1 MIRYITELPSS
12 EWENSFPRPVV
23 LLGSTGSI
31 GVNTLRIIEKHPDL
45 FQVVALAGGRNV
57 ERLIEQALRW
67 RPPYLGI
74 QTEEGRKA
82 LLAALPS
89 GYEPEILV
97 GPQGYAE
104 LASLPEASTVLS
116 AQMGAAGLRATM
128 AAAEAGKV
136 ICLAN
141 KESLVLAGGM
151 LRETCART
159 GAVILPVDSEHNAV
173 FQGLRGRNP
182 ETVRRIILTASGGPF
197 RGKKRDFLATVTP
210 AQALKHP
217 NWSMGANITID
228 SASMTITSTA
238 CRWNAS
244 AYWSIRSRWCTR
256 WWSSKTAPSWRR
268 REPRTCVCP
277 SPTASHGRS
286 ASTRAFRLW
295 ILPVPAP

>member
-141 KESLVLAGGM
+141 KVGCSGKPAHGPGRSSCPWIPSTTPCFRACGGATPK
-151 LRETCART
+151 R
-159 GAVILPVDSEHNAV
+159 
-173 FQGLRGRNP
+173 
-182 ETVRRIILTASGGPF
+182 SGGSSSRP
-197 RGKKRDFLATVTP
+197 
-210 AQALKHP
+210 QEAL
-217 NWSMGANITID
+217 SVARSG
-228 SASMTITSTA
+228 TS
-238 CRWNAS
+238 S
-244 AYWSIRSRWCTR
+244 
-256 WWSSKTAPSWRR
+256 
-268 REPRTCVCP
+268 PR
-277 SPTASHGRS
+277 
-286 ASTRAFRLW
+286 
-295 ILPVPAP
+295 

>member
-104 LASLPEASTVLS
+104 LASLPEASTILS

-173 FQGLRGRNP
+173 FRACGGATPKR
-182 ETVRRIILTASGGPF
+182 SGGSSSRP
-197 RGKKRDFLATVTP
+197 
-210 AQALKHP
+210 QEAL
-217 NWSMGANITID
+217 SVARSGA
-228 SASMTITSTA
+228 
-238 CRWNAS
+238 
-244 AYWSIRSRWCTR
+244 
-256 WWSSKTAPSWRR
+256 SS
-268 REPRTCVCP
+268 PR
-277 SPTASHGRS
+277 
-286 ASTRAFRLW
+286 
-295 ILPVPAP
+295 

>member
-104 LASLPEASTVLS
+104 LASLPEA
-116 AQMGAAGLRATM
+116 
-128 AAAEAGKV
+128 
-136 ICLAN
+136 CL
-141 KESLVLAGGM
+141 LY
-151 LRETCART
+151 
-159 GAVILPVDSEHNAV
+159 
-173 FQGLRGRNP
+173 
-182 ETVRRIILTASGGPF
+182 
-197 RGKKRDFLATVTP
+197 
-210 AQALKHP
+210 
-217 NWSMGANITID
+217 
-228 SASMTITSTA
+228 TS
-238 CRWNAS
+238 R
-244 AYWSIRSRWCTR
+244 
-256 WWSSKTAPSWRR
+256 
-268 REPRTCVCP
+268 CV
-277 SPTASHGRS
+277 
-286 ASTRAFRLW
+286 
-295 ILPVPAP
+295 